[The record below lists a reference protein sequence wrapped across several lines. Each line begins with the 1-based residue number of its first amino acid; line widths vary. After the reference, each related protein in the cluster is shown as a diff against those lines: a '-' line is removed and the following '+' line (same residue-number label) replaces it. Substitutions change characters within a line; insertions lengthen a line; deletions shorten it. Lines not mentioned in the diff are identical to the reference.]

1 MKYIIKIVK
10 TGLFWIN
17 FTIAG
22 IGIVISLVFY
32 ESFDLYPLLASLVI
46 ISLVNVF
53 LGATNSVSNINSKFR
68 RWLFNDRPI

>member
-1 MKYIIKIVK
+1 MRYIIKTVK
-10 TGLFWIN
+10 AGLFWIN

-46 ISLVNVF
+46 TSLVNVF
-53 LGATNSVSNINSKFR
+53 LGATTSVSNINSKFR
-68 RWLFNDRPI
+68 RWLFNDSPI